1 MDKLLIFDGV
11 SFSYSEDTN
20 SLMCKT
26 SFSVDK
32 GEFVSIIGPSGCGK
46 STVFRLINALES
58 PDEGKILVNKEPAG
72 AGKCG
77 YMPQKDLLMP
87 WRTVHKN
94 LQLPL
99 ELRGISSKE
108 AEAKVTKVLEAI
120 GLLEYANSF
129 PRNLSGGMRQR
140 ASFGRTLLLE
150 SDILLL
156 DEPFSALDY
165 LTKISMQEWL
175 LHQWEISQK
184 TILFITHDVE
194 EAILLSSR
202 ILVMGA
208 EKPVTEFEEV
218 KVSLPYPRSRE
229 MFEKPQIQELKE
241 SLIRK
246 LRKESAF

>member
-1 MDKLLIFDGV
+1 MLIFDEV
-11 SFSYSEDTN
+11 SFAYGEDTN

-46 STVFRLINALES
+46 STVFRLINALEF
-58 PDEGKILVNKEPAG
+58 PDEGQILVNREPAG

-99 ELRGISSKE
+99 ELRGVSSKE
-108 AEAKVTKVLEAI
+108 AEPKVKKVLEAI
-120 GLLEYANSF
+120 GLLDYADSF
-129 PRNLSGGMRQR
+129 PRSLSGGMRQR

-150 SDILLL
+150 SEILLL

-175 LHQWEISQK
+175 LNQWEASRK
-184 TILFITHDVE
+184 TVLFITHDVE

-202 ILVMGA
+202 ILVMGSQ
-208 EKPVTEFEEV
+208 KPVTEFEEV
-218 KVSLPYPRSRE
+218 KVNLPYPRKRE
-229 MFEKPQIQELKE
+229 MLESSEIQELKE

-246 LRKESAF
+246 LRKESEF

>member
-1 MDKLLIFDGV
+1 MLIFDGV
-11 SFSYSEDTN
+11 SFAYGEDTN

-46 STVFRLINALES
+46 STVFRLINALEY
-58 PDEGKILVNKEPAG
+58 PDEGQILVNREPAG

-99 ELRGISSKE
+99 ELRGVSSKE
-108 AEAKVTKVLEAI
+108 AEPKVKKVLEAI
-120 GLLEYANSF
+120 GLLDYADSF
-129 PRNLSGGMRQR
+129 PRSLSGGMRQR

-175 LHQWEISQK
+175 LNQWEASRK
-184 TILFITHDVE
+184 TVLFITHDVE

-202 ILVMGA
+202 ILVMGSQ
-208 EKPVTEFEEV
+208 KPVTEFEEV
-218 KVSLPYPRSRE
+218 EVNLPYPRKRQMLESSE
-229 MFEKPQIQELKE
+229 IQELKE

-246 LRKESAF
+246 LRKESEF

>member
-1 MDKLLIFDGV
+1 MLIFDEV
-11 SFSYSEDTN
+11 SFAYGEDTN

-46 STVFRLINALES
+46 STVFRLINALEY
-58 PDEGKILVNKEPAG
+58 PDEGQILVNREPAG

-99 ELRGISSKE
+99 ELRGVSSKE
-108 AEAKVTKVLEAI
+108 AEPKVKKVLEAI
-120 GLLEYANSF
+120 GLLDYADSF
-129 PRNLSGGMRQR
+129 PRSLSGGMRQR

-175 LHQWEISQK
+175 LNQWEASRK
-184 TILFITHDVE
+184 TVLFITHDVE

-202 ILVMGA
+202 ILVMGSQ
-208 EKPVTEFEEV
+208 KPVTEFEEV
-218 KVSLPYPRSRE
+218 EVNLPYPRKRE
-229 MFEKPQIQELKE
+229 MLESSEIQELKE

-246 LRKESAF
+246 LRKESEF